1 MGEVVGT
8 DLICS
13 VHYHEKHTIRVCVLP
28 GGVLSPPQNPRWTK
42 ALSLARPRERRR
54 SQDKRDRRARGTK
67 RAEGGQEPPS
77 GGRGKHSAVCSVG
90 MNFHHLTLF
99 IALLSDVLYFPLFI
113 PGETHCIYYQ
123 V

>member
-42 ALSLARPRERRR
+42 ALSLDPKSAADLRTKETDVREEQKEQRG
-54 SQDKRDRRARGTK
+54 DKNR
-67 RAEGGQEPPS
+67 
-77 GGRGKHSAVCSVG
+77 
-90 MNFHHLTLF
+90 HLEEEANTRLF
-99 IALLSDVLYFPLFI
+99 VQW
-113 PGETHCIYYQ
+113 E
-123 V
+123 